1 MQVYSFSGENDEM
14 QISNGVTVL
23 RDTDDIFYGG
33 NLKIKNIDLAG
44 VNKYTESFYVLP
56 DGGGEKDIILSNQII
71 VIKKVYIVSEK

>member
-14 QISNGVTVL
+14 QISNGVIVL
-23 RDTDDIFYGG
+23 RDIKGYWWHFLWR

-71 VIKKVYIVSEK
+71 VIKKYI